1 MAELEGPAHVIQPLD
16 ERDPPKAD
24 SGILDVLLLAGSSCQ
39 RNLLTSRWL
48 LGGRGY
54 YYPLQCAAS
63 WKIASDGIIL
73 GLAWLEGKD
82 DIVWSRT
89 TSLGLKFIKASG
101 LPVCSGEGRWTRL
114 LACGHPRYSLS
125 VGLKVDQE
133 DMESD
138 GGRHAR
144 KRGISRL
151 NLV

>member
-16 ERDPPKAD
+16 ERDPLKAD

-73 GLAWLEGKD
+73 GLAWLEGKV
-82 DIVWSRT
+82 I
-89 TSLGLKFIKASG
+89 LCGAG
-101 LPVCSGEGRWTRL
+101 QRL
-114 LACGHPRYSLS
+114 LGSNSLRPVVFPS
-125 VGLKVDQE
+125 AAERDVG
-133 DMESD
+133 
-138 GGRHAR
+138 
-144 KRGISRL
+144 RGF
-151 NLV
+151 